1 VIINLHN
8 IGDAYLRMGDEARA
22 WASFDKSRTLANEAN
37 WERGVVMNEAFLA
50 YLEGGRSGQTDDAAT
65 DRLRQ
70 ALERARA
77 LSDAETEVT
86 AGWLLGLHLRNL
98 GTESEAKEAF
108 EQALVL
114 ARRIEDLAMIRIIE
128 GSLAGA
134 RRPTRSEPDDTLRV

>member
-1 VIINLHN
+1 
-8 IGDAYLRMGDEARA
+8 
-22 WASFDKSRTLANEAN
+22 
-37 WERGVVMNEAFLA
+37 MNEAFLA

-128 GSLAGA
+128 GSLAGGT
-134 RRPTRSEPDDTLRV
+134 RRPTRSEPDGTLRV